1 MTTVAQQ
8 CVADIGRDVKANR
21 WQEFVGDIWNR
32 RLPHFRDSSENG
44 GYSPT
49 TEYGFQKGCEGE
61 EKPLADVFDD
71 DAAAVQAGKEEF
83 VHIKIPEEAPDNEEW
98 EDVVSPPDVHQ
109 IAASMNTCKLL
120 FIQRC
125 LYFLPKYFFFP
136 AKEELVC
143 AIQKGICKMYE
154 FYRM

>member
-8 CVADIGRDVKANR
+8 CVADIERDVEANG

-49 TEYGFQKGCEGE
+49 TEYRFQKGCEGE
-61 EKPLADVFDD
+61 EKPLADIFDD
-71 DAAAVQAGKEEF
+71 DAAAVKALGEAGDEEF

-98 EDVVSPPDVHQ
+98 EDVMSPPDVHQ
-109 IAASMNTCKLL
+109 IGASMNTCKLL
-120 FIQRC
+120 FIQRGVYIYC
-125 LYFLPKYFFFP
+125 PNIFFSS
-136 AKEELVC
+136 
-143 AIQKGICKMYE
+143 
-154 FYRM
+154 